1 MSSSESTTDDAA
13 RMSPMAVC
21 TLVVAAVCTTLLV
34 VDAIASSAVGSAW
47 PWLHEIGSLFR
58 AGACVGWVV
67 FGLAHVRDG
76 LLPAM
81 ERAHSETRERVE
93 KSHRETRETIAGVKS
108 EVAVVCDQVGELREL
123 FNALTVHVEA
133 YGDGRETDG
142 RIAAMRELTP
152 TPLTPHE
159 GMNGSGPRT
168 LRATRPASN

>member
-1 MSSSESTTDDAA
+1 MSSSESTTDDAM
-13 RMSPMAVC
+13 RMSPMAVSF
-21 TLVVAAVCTTLLV
+21 LVVASVCT
-34 VDAIASSAVGSAW
+34 
-47 PWLHEIGSLFR
+47 P
-58 AGACVGWVV
+58 
-67 FGLAHVRDG
+67 
-76 LLPAM
+76 
-81 ERAHSETRERVE
+81 RERVE

>member
-1 MSSSESTTDDAA
+1 MSSESTTDDAT

-34 VDAIASSAVGSAW
+34 VEAIASSTVGSAW

-58 AGACVGWVV
+58 AGACIGWVV

-81 ERAHSETRERVE
+81 ERAHSETREWVE
-93 KSHRETRETIAGVKS
+93 KSHRETREAIADVKS
-108 EVAVVCDQVGELREL
+108 EVAVVCDQVGELHEL

-142 RIAAMRELTP
+142 RIAALRDLAPKTNGATP
-152 TPLTPHE
+152 PRQLRPT
-159 GMNGSGPRT
+159 GPV
-168 LRATRPASN
+168 SN